1 MKWVRG
7 VTWAVVSTTD
17 AGFPRELREQGR
29 GVVGALLVAGT
40 AMLFTVEMWWHG
52 WQLRTHT
59 LVVYD
64 VVGLAGILAITRVV
78 GFREAQAG
86 ETRRSWWRNV
96 TDFSELILQSFVT
109 AYGSLLLFGVV
120 EWGDSAMSVARLG
133 LVYLVPLGFG
143 AALANELLSGADQRS
158 EEADFPEY
166 LATFALGSLFFVFP
180 VAPTQEISVIAALA
194 GWPRLAVMVVASLV
208 VSYLVL
214 FELEF
219 RGQRQRVADRSRVEM
234 VGQAFVVYA
243 VGAVVSV
250 GLLASFGQFGG
261 TTLPVAVQKVVVLA
275 FPAAIGASAARVV
288 LA

>member
-1 MKWVRG
+1 MTASRG
-7 VTWAVVSTTD
+7 GDGGTD
-17 AGFPRELREQGR
+17 RLKRELREQGR

-64 VVGLAGILAITRVV
+64 VVGLAGILAVTRVV
-78 GFREAQAG
+78 GFREAEAERTQPSV
-86 ETRRSWWRNV
+86 RRNV
-96 TDFSELILQSFVT
+96 TDFSELIAQSFVT

-120 EWGDSAMSVARLG
+120 EWGDSLLSVARLG
-133 LVYLVPLGFG
+133 LVYVVPLGFG
-143 AALANELLSGADQRS
+143 AALANELLHGADQGR
-158 EEADFPEY
+158 EETGFPNY
-166 LATFALGSLFFVFP
+166 LATFALGSVFFVAP
-180 VAPTQEISVIAALA
+180 IAPTQEIAILAATT
-194 GWPRLAVMVVASLV
+194 GWERLAVLVVVTLV

-219 RGQRQRVADRSRVEM
+219 RGQRQRVGDRGPGRR
-234 VGQAFVVYA
+234 VGQVFVVYA
-243 VGAVVSV
+243 LGAVISV
-250 GLLASFGQFGG
+250 GLLASFGQFAGAS
-261 TTLPVAVQKVVVLA
+261 LPVAVQKVVVLA